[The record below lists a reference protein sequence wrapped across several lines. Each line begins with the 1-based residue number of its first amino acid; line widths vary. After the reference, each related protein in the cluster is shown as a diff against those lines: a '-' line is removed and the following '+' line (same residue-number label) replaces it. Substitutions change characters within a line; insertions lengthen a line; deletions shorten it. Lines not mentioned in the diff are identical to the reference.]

1 VRKKR
6 SLLRRGSFGLGLL
19 LADFFSKRW
28 FWLRGEYVENTGIS
42 FGWRFGADWWWVLVS
57 VCLGWWWL
65 KLKDESR
72 VGERLIIV
80 GGMAN
85 LIDRLIY
92 GRVIDWVNLEL
103 VGLWINL
110 ADLYISVGLGIML
123 MDYWRYKV
131 KQVNE
136 K

>member
-1 VRKKR
+1 M
-6 SLLRRGSFGLGLL
+6 GLL
-19 LADFFSKRW
+19 LADFLSKRW

-42 FGWRFGADWWWVLVS
+42 FGWQIGANWWWIFVFA
-57 VCLGWWWL
+57 CLSWWWL

-92 GRVIDWVNLEL
+92 GRVIDWINLDF

-123 MDYWRYKV
+123 VDYWQYRIR
-131 KQVNE
+131 QANE